1 MGQEKGYLAL
11 VLHAHLPFIKHPEYP
26 DFLEEDWFYE
36 AMVETY
42 IPLLNVFEKLTE
54 EGCDFRLTM
63 SLTPPLCNMMEDPLL
78 IDRFR
83 HYLNQRVEL
92 SAKEIDRTRGTEFE
106 GVAHMYYDKFR
117 RYQDLFDNRYHGHV
131 LQGFKKFQD
140 MGKLEIITCCATHGY
155 LPL

>member
-11 VLHAHLPFIKHPEYP
+11 VLHEHLPFIKHPEYP

-42 IPLLNVFEKLTE
+42 IPLLSVFEKLTE

-63 SLTPPLCNMMEDPLL
+63 SLTPPLCNMMEDSLL
-78 IDRFR
+78 IERFR

-92 SAKEIDRTRGTEFE
+92 SEKEIHRTKGTEFE
-106 GVAHMYYDKFR
+106 GVARMYFDKFR
-117 RYQDLFDNRYHGHV
+117 RYQDLFENRYHGHV
-131 LQGFKKFQD
+131 LQGFK
-140 MGKLEIITCCATHGY
+140 
-155 LPL
+155 

>member
-1 MGQEKGYLAL
+1 MGEEKGYLAL

-42 IPLLNVFEKLTE
+42 IPLLNVFENLTE
-54 EGCDFRLTM
+54 EGTDFRLTM

-78 IDRFR
+78 ISRFR

-92 SAKEIDRTRGTEFE
+92 SQKEINRTQGTEFE
-106 GVAHMYYDKFR
+106 GVARMYYNKFR
-117 RYQDLFDNRYHGHV
+117 RYQDLFET
-131 LQGFKKFQD
+131 L
-140 MGKLEIITCCATHGY
+140 
-155 LPL
+155 